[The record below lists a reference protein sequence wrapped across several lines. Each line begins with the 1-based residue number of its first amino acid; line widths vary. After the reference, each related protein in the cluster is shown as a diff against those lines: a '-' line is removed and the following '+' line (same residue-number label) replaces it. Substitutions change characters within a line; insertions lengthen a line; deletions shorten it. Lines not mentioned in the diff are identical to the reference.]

1 MEKKVLLAITLS
13 FLVLAGYQYV
23 VVRPAA
29 IRQAAA
35 KAAAQQAAAA
45 APAPAAPVQ
54 AGAPATVGQPAAP
67 AASAVP
73 AAPQVEALVADA
85 RERDIVVE
93 NDHIRAVF
101 STRGVVLTHW
111 ELKKYLDGGGSPIDV
126 IPPQKPGSA
135 EAGFAIAT
143 DDAALTSRI
152 GGALFKPSA
161 DGLTVGASGG
171 SVAFEFRDAGG
182 LTVRKRFDFGK
193 SASPYVV
200 NATIEATLNG
210 AAVPFTVW
218 SGPGLG
224 EVERATTGTFLSPSY
239 YQAPEGIVHKDGKVA
254 RLSAS
259 TLGTEALQQGAIRY
273 AGADD
278 HYFLMAILPAEGAT
292 TRLDYKT
299 VAFETPQ
306 GPRALVAFRML
317 LDRPWNDVRFFLG
330 PKQFDDLVKVD
341 REMVR
346 AINFGMFDFLV
357 VPLLRS
363 LNWIHGFIGN
373 YGWSIIALTVLINL
387 IMWPLRHKSMVS
399 MRKMQEIQPI
409 VKSIQDRYAH
419 LKMTDPGKQKMNE
432 EMMRLYK
439 EKGVNPASG
448 CVPMLLTFPVLFAFY
463 AMLSQAIELRGAP
476 FAGWIHD
483 LSVKDPLFITPI
495 LMGITMLWQQKMTPS
510 SMDPAQAKIM
520 MFMPVMFTFMFLWAP
535 SGLVIYWFCSNL
547 FAIGQQYMTNHLIGP
562 PPGATAR
569 PMATKA

>member
-35 KAAAQQAAAA
+35 KAAAQQAAATQ
-45 APAPAAPVQ
+45 APAPGTSQGSTPSTPAAIGQAAPTP
-54 AGAPATVGQPAAP
+54 APAV
-67 AASAVP
+67 
-73 AAPQVEALVADA
+73 PQVEALVTDA

-93 NDHIRAVF
+93 TDLVRAVF
-101 STRGVVLTHW
+101 STRGAVLTHW
-111 ELKKYLDGGGSPIDV
+111 ELKKYLDGRGSPIDV
-126 IPPQKPGSA
+126 IPPQKPGSS
-135 EAGFAIAT
+135 EAGFAVAS
-143 DDAALTSRI
+143 DNEAVAARI
-152 GGALFKPSA
+152 NGALFKPSV
-161 DGLTVGASGG
+161 DGLRLGSSPG
-171 SVAFEFRDAGG
+171 SVSFEFRDAGG
-182 LTVRKRFDFGK
+182 LAVTKRFDFAKGG
-193 SASPYVV
+193 SPYVV
-200 NATIEATLNG
+200 NVSIDASLNG
-210 AAVPFTVW
+210 AAVPLSVW

-239 YQAPEGIVHKDGKVA
+239 YQAPEGIVHRDGKVA
-254 RLSAS
+254 RLSAAN
-259 TLGTEALQQGAIRY
+259 LGGEALQQGAIRY

-292 TRLDYKT
+292 TRLDYK
-299 VAFETPQ
+299 VVPFETPL

-317 LDRPWNDVRFFLG
+317 LDRPWNDVRFFFG

-363 LNWIHGFIGN
+363 LNWLNGFIGN
-373 YGWSIIALTVLINL
+373 YGWSIIALTILINL

-463 AMLSQAIELRGAP
+463 AMLSQAIELRAAP

-495 LMGITMLWQQKMTPS
+495 LMGITMIWQQKMTPS

-547 FAIGQQYMTNHLIGP
+547 FAIGQQYMTNRMIGP
-562 PPGATAR
+562 PPGSISR